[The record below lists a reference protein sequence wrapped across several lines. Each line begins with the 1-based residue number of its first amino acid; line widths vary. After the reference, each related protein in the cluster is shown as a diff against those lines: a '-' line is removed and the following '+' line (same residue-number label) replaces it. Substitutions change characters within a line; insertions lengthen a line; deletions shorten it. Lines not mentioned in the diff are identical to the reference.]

1 MLDAGR
7 LRHRITI
14 EQPTET
20 QDPITGAIT
29 VAWSRVWENVP
40 AEIVPRSGREFLA
53 AQQLQ
58 AEITTAITFRWRCGL
73 TPKMRIVHG
82 TRIYNPAALLP
93 DPDAG
98 REYIVAA
105 CSEGANEG

>member
-1 MLDAGR
+1 MLNAGR

-14 EQPTET
+14 DEPTET
-20 QDPITGAIT
+20 QDAITGAVT
-29 VAWSRVWENVP
+29 VTWAPLWESVP

-58 AEITTAITFRWRCGL
+58 AEVTTAITFRFRCGL
-73 TPKMRIVHG
+73 TPKLRIRHG
-82 TRIYNPAALLP
+82 ARIYNISALVP

-98 REYIVAA
+98 TEYIVAA
-105 CSEGANEG
+105 CAEGANEG